1 MKLGI
6 IIPLIEEEL
15 EGFFSSI
22 KKVQLNLKLALINNY
37 EILVVLQSKNNI
49 KLPKIQNLKFEITS
63 FYSVS
68 NARNIGLDRFQSNC
82 DYIYLLDQDA
92 VPSVELL
99 IESKIN
105 MDLKIA
111 IWSGKINW
119 IDETN
124 NVLILSNNKFNNLT
138 PFTIP
143 YRSFLGCYFF
153 KSELISFQK
162 IRFNLHLGPGEDT
175 KLKTG
180 EDILFLC
187 DYFSRNNINSYKSY
201 PNLYVH
207 HPQRPTNNHKTLLYL
222 EGQIAIYKHL
232 VANKKMLFKI
242 RIGSIIYLFLF
253 LANGFV
259 KFLKLEENGLIIL
272 KRRLFYI
279 FNKFDIHNS
288 KF

>member
-143 YRSFLGCYFF
+143 YRSFRL
-153 KSELISFQK
+153 
-162 IRFNLHLGPGEDT
+162 
-175 KLKTG
+175 
-180 EDILFLC
+180 LFL
-187 DYFSRNNINSYKSY
+187 
-201 PNLYVH
+201 
-207 HPQRPTNNHKTLLYL
+207 
-222 EGQIAIYKHL
+222 
-232 VANKKMLFKI
+232 
-242 RIGSIIYLFLF
+242 
-253 LANGFV
+253 
-259 KFLKLEENGLIIL
+259 
-272 KRRLFYI
+272 
-279 FNKFDIHNS
+279 
-288 KF
+288 